1 MSCSAMLL
9 RKMESAINYADMNY
23 CVRIIATIADSST
36 FSLFEFSFTRTN
48 EVYVDTNHFA
58 N

>member
-1 MSCSAMLL
+1 MLL